1 MITEIYSNSIYM
13 LLTILLFALAF
24 DLLIGEF
31 PVKLHPVVWIGN
43 IIGFFKN
50 HLINYNSKMAGLI
63 LSIAVILISSLIVL
77 VPMLIA
83 KHYLYLNDGMLYVFK
98 LIAVLLLSSTFSVK
112 LLLDSARDVEKDL
125 KNNNLKKA
133 REAVSYLVSRKTDEL
148 NKEHVISAVI
158 ETLSENIPD
167 SYVSTIFYYSIVGI
181 AAFLLGFNDF
191 DVVILA
197 LLAALIHR
205 VVDTMDSMLGYK
217 TDELYNIGFV
227 PARLDDALNYIP
239 ARISGILI
247 VIASAILG
255 LNWKGANYI
264 MKRDAGNCDS
274 PNSGYT
280 MATVAGAL
288 NIQLEKEGV
297 YTLGDNLHPIK
308 VECIEKA
315 IDIARFTIFLITIFF
330 FVVFMDLIL
339 LQL

>member
-1 MITEIYSNSIYM
+1 MITELYSNSIYM
-13 LLTILLFALAF
+13 LLTILLFALAI

-43 IIGFFKN
+43 IISFFKKY
-50 HLINYNSKMAGLI
+50 LINYNNKFSGLI
-63 LSIAVILISSLIVL
+63 ISVCVIMVSSLIVL
-77 VPMLIA
+77 VPMLII
-83 KHYLYLNDGMLYVFK
+83 KHFLYLNDGMIYLFK
-98 LIAVLLLSSTFSVK
+98 LVAVLLLSSTFSVK

-125 KNNNLKKA
+125 KNNNLNKA
-133 REAVSYLVSRKTDEL
+133 RQAVSYLVSRKTDEL

-158 ETLSENIPD
+158 ETLTENIPD

-181 AAFLLGFNDF
+181 IASLLGVNDYN
-191 DVVILA
+191 VVILA
-197 LLAALIHR
+197 VLAALLHR

-217 TDELYNIGFV
+217 TEELYNIGFI
-227 PARLDDALNYIP
+227 PAHLDDVLNYIP
-239 ARISGILI
+239 ARVSGMLIIIS
-247 VIASAILG
+247 AAFLG

-264 MKRDAGNCDS
+264 MRRDARNCDS

-297 YTLGDNLHPIK
+297 YTLGDNLHPLK
-308 VECIEKA
+308 VDCIEKA
-315 IDIARFTIFLITIFF
+315 IDIARLSIFLITVFF
-330 FVVFMDLIL
+330 FFVFMDLIL

>member
-1 MITEIYSNSIYM
+1 M

-50 HLINYNSKMAGLI
+50 HLIKYNSKMAGLI
-63 LSIAVILISSLIVL
+63 ISIAVILISSLIVL
-77 VPMLIA
+77 IPMLIA

-112 LLLDSARDVEKDL
+112 LLLDSARDVERDL

>member
-1 MITEIYSNSIYM
+1 M

-50 HLINYNSKMAGLI
+50 HLIKYNSKMAGLI
-63 LSIAVILISSLIVL
+63 ISIAVILISSLIVL
-77 VPMLIA
+77 IPMLIA

-98 LIAVLLLSSTFSVK
+98 ILAVLLLSSTFSVK

-125 KNNNLKKA
+125 KNNNLNKA

-148 NKEHVISAVI
+148 NKEHIISAVI

>member
-50 HLINYNSKMAGLI
+50 HLIKYNSKMAGLI
-63 LSIAVILISSLIVL
+63 ISIAVILISSLIVL
-77 VPMLIA
+77 IPMLIA

-264 MKRDAGNCDS
+264 MRRDAGNCDS

>member
-1 MITEIYSNSIYM
+1 MITEIYSNSLYM
-13 LLTILLFALAF
+13 LLTTLLFALAI

-31 PVKLHPVVWIGN
+31 PVKIHPVVWIGN
-43 IIGFFKN
+43 IISFFKKY
-50 HLINYNSKMAGLI
+50 LIKYDNKVSGLI
-63 LSIAVILISSLIVL
+63 ISICVIAVSSLIVL
-77 VPMLIA
+77 VPMILI
-83 KHYLYLNDGMLYVFK
+83 KHFLYLNDGMLYLFNLV
-98 LIAVLLLSSTFSVK
+98 AVLLLSSTFSVK
-112 LLLDSARDVEKDL
+112 LLLDSVRDVEKDL
-125 KNNNLKKA
+125 KNNNLNKA
-133 REAVSYLVSRKTDEL
+133 RQAVSYLVSRKTDEL

-167 SYVSTIFYYSIVGI
+167 SYVSTIFYYSIIGI
-181 AAFLLGFNDF
+181 AASLLGVNDF
-191 DVVILA
+191 NVIILA
-197 LLAALIHR
+197 VLAALIHR

-227 PARLDDALNYIP
+227 PAHLDDILNYIP
-239 ARISGILI
+239 ARLSGMLI

-255 LNWKGANYI
+255 LNWKGANFI
-264 MKRDAGNCDS
+264 MRRDAINCDS

-297 YTLGDNLHPIK
+297 YTLGDNLHPLK
-308 VECIEKA
+308 VECIEKT

>member
-50 HLINYNSKMAGLI
+50 HLIKYNSKMAGLI
-63 LSIAVILISSLIVL
+63 ISIAVILISSLIVL
-77 VPMLIA
+77 IPMLIA

-98 LIAVLLLSSTFSVK
+98 ILAVLLLSSTFSVK

-125 KNNNLKKA
+125 KNNNLNKA

-148 NKEHVISAVI
+148 NKEHIISAVI

-239 ARISGILI
+239 ARITGILI

>member
-1 MITEIYSNSIYM
+1 MITELYSNSIYM
-13 LLTILLFALAF
+13 LLTILLFALAI

-31 PVKLHPVVWIGN
+31 PVKIHPVVWIGN
-43 IIGFFKN
+43 IISFFKKY
-50 HLINYNSKMAGLI
+50 LIGYDNKVSGLI
-63 LSIAVILISSLIVL
+63 IAICVIAVSSLIVL
-77 VPMLIA
+77 VPMLMI
-83 KHYLYLNDGMLYVFK
+83 KHFLYLNEGMIYLFK
-98 LIAVLLLSSTFSVK
+98 LMAVLILSSTFSVK

-125 KNNNLKKA
+125 KNNNLNKA
-133 REAVSYLVSRKTDEL
+133 RQAVSYLVSRKTDEL
-148 NKEHVISAVI
+148 NKEHIISAVI
-158 ETLSENIPD
+158 ETLTENIPD

-191 DVVILA
+191 DVVIIA

-227 PARLDDALNYIP
+227 PAHLDDILNYIP
-239 ARISGILI
+239 ARISGMLI
-247 VIASAILG
+247 VISSAFLG

-264 MKRDAGNCDS
+264 MKRDARNCDS

-297 YTLGDNLHPIK
+297 YTLGDNIHPLK

-315 IDIARFTIFLITIFF
+315 IDIARLTIFLITIFF
-330 FVVFMDLIL
+330 FCVFMDLIL

>member
-1 MITEIYSNSIYM
+1 MISELYSNSIYM
-13 LLTILLFALAF
+13 LLTILLFALAI

-43 IIGFFKN
+43 IISFFKKYFIKYDN
-50 HLINYNSKMAGLI
+50 KFSGLMI
-63 LSIAVILISSLIVL
+63 SICVIIFSSLIVL
-77 VPMLIA
+77 VPMLVI
-83 KHYLYLNDGMLYVFK
+83 KHFLYLNGRMIYLFK

-112 LLLDSARDVEKDL
+112 LLLDSARDVERDL
-125 KNNNLKKA
+125 KNNNLNKA
-133 REAVSYLVSRKTDEL
+133 RQAVSYLVSRKTDEL
-148 NKEHVISAVI
+148 NREHVISAVI
-158 ETLSENIPD
+158 ETLTENIPD

-181 AAFLLGFNDF
+181 IAFLLGFNDY

-197 LLAALIHR
+197 TLAALIHR

-217 TDELYNIGFV
+217 TEELYNIGYV
-227 PARLDDALNYIP
+227 PAHLDDILNYIP
-239 ARISGILI
+239 ARLSGVLI
-247 VIASAILG
+247 IIASAFLG
-255 LNWKGANYI
+255 LNWKGASYI
-264 MKRDAGNCDS
+264 MKRDARNCDS

-297 YTLGDNLHPIK
+297 YTLGDDIHPLK

-315 IDIARFTIFLITIFF
+315 IDIARLSIFLITIFF

-339 LQL
+339 LQI

>member
-1 MITEIYSNSIYM
+1 M
-13 LLTILLFALAF
+13 LLTILLFALAI

-43 IIGFFKN
+43 IISFFKN
-50 HLINYNSKMAGLI
+50 LLIKYDSKIAGLI
-63 LSIAVILISSLIVL
+63 IAIAVILVSSLIVL

-83 KHYLYLNDGMLYVFK
+83 KHFLYLNDGMLYVFK

-125 KNNNLKKA
+125 KNNNLNKA
-133 REAVSYLVSRKTDEL
+133 RQAVSYLVSRKTDEL

-181 AAFLLGFNDF
+181 AAFLLGLNDF

-217 TDELYNIGFV
+217 TDELYNTGFIS
-227 PARLDDALNYIP
+227 AHLDDALNYIP

-264 MKRDAGNCDS
+264 MRRDARNCDS

-308 VECIEKA
+308 VECIDKA

>member
-13 LLTILLFALAF
+13 LLTILLFALAI

-31 PVKLHPVVWIGN
+31 PVQIHPVVWIGN
-43 IIGFFKN
+43 IISFFKKY
-50 HLINYNSKMAGLI
+50 LIGYNNKISGLI
-63 LSIAVILISSLIVL
+63 ISICVIFVSSLIVL
-77 VPMLIA
+77 VPMMAI
-83 KHYLYLNDGMLYVFK
+83 KHFLYLNDGMIYLFK
-98 LIAVLLLSSTFSVK
+98 LAAVLLLSSTFSVK
-112 LLLDSARDVEKDL
+112 LLLDSARDVENDL
-125 KNNNLKKA
+125 KNNNLNKA
-133 REAVSYLVSRKTDEL
+133 RQAISYLVSRKTDEL

-158 ETLSENIPD
+158 ETLTENIPD

-191 DVVILA
+191 DVIILA
-197 LLAALIHR
+197 VLAALIHR

-217 TDELYNIGFV
+217 TDELYNIGYV
-227 PARLDDALNYIP
+227 PAHLDDMLNYIP
-239 ARISGILI
+239 ARISGMLI
-247 VIASAILG
+247 IIASAFLG

-264 MKRDAGNCDS
+264 MKRDARNCDS

-297 YTLGDNLHPIK
+297 YTLGDNIHPLK

-315 IDIARFTIFLITIFF
+315 IDIARLTIFLITVFF
-330 FVVFMDLIL
+330 FFVFMDLIL
-339 LQL
+339 LQI

>member
-1 MITEIYSNSIYM
+1 MITELYSNSIYM

-31 PVKLHPVVWIGN
+31 PAKIHPVVWIGN
-43 IIGFFKN
+43 IISFFKKY
-50 HLINYNSKMAGLI
+50 LIKYDNKISGFI
-63 LSIAVILISSLIVL
+63 ISICVIAVSSLIVL
-77 VPMLIA
+77 VPMLLI
-83 KHYLYLNDGMLYVFK
+83 KHFMYLNDAMLYLFK
-98 LIAVLLLSSTFSVK
+98 LVALLLLSSTFSVK
-112 LLLDSARDVEKDL
+112 LLLDSARDVENDL
-125 KNNNLKKA
+125 RNNNLNKA
-133 REAVSYLVSRKTDEL
+133 RQAVSYLVSRKTSEL

-158 ETLSENIPD
+158 ETLTENIPD

-181 AAFLLGFNDF
+181 IAFLLGFNDLT
-191 DVVILA
+191 VVILA

-205 VVDTMDSMLGYK
+205 TVDTMDSMLGYK

-227 PARLDDALNYIP
+227 PAHLDDILNYIP
-239 ARISGILI
+239 ARISGYLI
-247 VIASAILG
+247 VISSAFLA
-255 LNWKGANYI
+255 LNWKGAYYI
-264 MKRDAGNCDS
+264 MGRDARNCDS

-297 YTLGDNLHPIK
+297 YTLGDNLHSLK
-308 VECIEKA
+308 VECIDKA
-315 IDIARFTIFLITIFF
+315 IDIARLTIFLITIFF

>member
-1 MITEIYSNSIYM
+1 MITELYSNSIYM
-13 LLTILLFALAF
+13 LLTILLFALAI

-31 PVKLHPVVWIGN
+31 PVRIHPVVWIGN
-43 IIGFFKN
+43 IISFFKKY
-50 HLINYNSKMAGLI
+50 LIGYDNKISGVI
-63 LSIAVILISSLIVL
+63 ISICVIAVSSLIVL
-77 VPMLIA
+77 VPMLVI
-83 KHYLYLNDGMLYVFK
+83 KHFLYLNEGMIYLFK
-98 LIAVLLLSSTFSVK
+98 LAAVLILSSTFSVK

-125 KNNNLKKA
+125 KNNNLNKA
-133 REAVSYLVSRKTDEL
+133 RQAVSYLVSRKTDEL
-148 NKEHVISAVI
+148 NKEHIISAVI
-158 ETLSENIPD
+158 ETLTENIPD
-167 SYVSTIFYYSIVGI
+167 SYVSTIFYYSVVGI

-205 VVDTMDSMLGYK
+205 VADTMDSMLGYK
-217 TDELYNIGFV
+217 TDELYNIGYV
-227 PARLDDALNYIP
+227 PAHLDDILNYIP
-239 ARISGILI
+239 ARISGMLI
-247 VIASAILG
+247 VIAAAFLG

-297 YTLGDNLHPIK
+297 YTLGDNIHPLK

-315 IDIARFTIFLITIFF
+315 IDIARLAIFLITIFF
-330 FVVFMDLIL
+330 FFVFMDLIL

>member
-1 MITEIYSNSIYM
+1 M

-50 HLINYNSKMAGLI
+50 HLIKYNSKMAGLI
-63 LSIAVILISSLIVL
+63 ISIAVILISSLIVL
-77 VPMLIA
+77 IPMLIA

-125 KNNNLKKA
+125 KDNNLKKA

>member
-1 MITEIYSNSIYM
+1 M

-50 HLINYNSKMAGLI
+50 HLIKYNSKMAGLI
-63 LSIAVILISSLIVL
+63 ISIAVILISSLIVL
-77 VPMLIA
+77 IPMLIA

-112 LLLDSARDVEKDL
+112 LLLDSARDVERDL

-197 LLAALIHR
+197 LLAAIGLLTQWIQCL
-205 VVDTMDSMLGYK
+205 DT
-217 TDELYNIGFV
+217 
-227 PARLDDALNYIP
+227 RLM
-239 ARISGILI
+239 S
-247 VIASAILG
+247 
-255 LNWKGANYI
+255 
-264 MKRDAGNCDS
+264 
-274 PNSGYT
+274 YT
-280 MATVAGAL
+280 
-288 NIQLEKEGV
+288 I
-297 YTLGDNLHPIK
+297 
-308 VECIEKA
+308 
-315 IDIARFTIFLITIFF
+315 
-330 FVVFMDLIL
+330 
-339 LQL
+339 

>member
-50 HLINYNSKMAGLI
+50 HLIKYNSKMAGLI
-63 LSIAVILISSLIVL
+63 ISIAVILISSLIVL
-77 VPMLIA
+77 IPMLIA
-83 KHYLYLNDGMLYVFK
+83 KHFLYLNDGMLYVFK
-98 LIAVLLLSSTFSVK
+98 ILAVLLLSSTFSVK

-239 ARISGILI
+239 ARITGILI

>member
-1 MITEIYSNSIYM
+1 MITELYSNSIYM
-13 LLTILLFALAF
+13 LLTILLFALAI

-31 PVKLHPVVWIGN
+31 PVKIHPVVWIGN
-43 IIGFFKN
+43 IINFFKKY
-50 HLINYNSKMAGLI
+50 LIGYDNKISGVI
-63 LSIAVILISSLIVL
+63 ISICVIAVSSLIVL
-77 VPMLIA
+77 VPMLII
-83 KHYLYLNDGMLYVFK
+83 KHFLYMNEGMIYLFK
-98 LIAVLLLSSTFSVK
+98 LMAVLILSSTFSVK

-125 KNNNLKKA
+125 KNNNLNKA
-133 REAVSYLVSRKTDEL
+133 RQAVSYLVSRKTDEL
-148 NKEHVISAVI
+148 NKEHIISAVI
-158 ETLSENIPD
+158 ETLTENIPD

-191 DVVILA
+191 DVVIIA

-227 PARLDDALNYIP
+227 PAHLDDILNYIP
-239 ARISGILI
+239 ARISGMII
-247 VIASAILG
+247 VISAAFLG

-297 YTLGDNLHPIK
+297 YTLGDNLHPLK
-308 VECIEKA
+308 VECIDKA
-315 IDIARFTIFLITIFF
+315 IDITRLTIFLISIFF
-330 FVVFMDLIL
+330 FVVFLDLIL
-339 LQL
+339 LQI

>member
-50 HLINYNSKMAGLI
+50 HLIKYDSKMAGLI
-63 LSIAVILISSLIVL
+63 ISIAVILISSLIVL
-77 VPMLIA
+77 IPMLIA

-98 LIAVLLLSSTFSVK
+98 ILAVLLLSSTFSVK

-125 KNNNLKKA
+125 KNSNLKKA

-247 VIASAILG
+247 VISSAILG

-315 IDIARFTIFLITIFF
+315 IDIARFAIFLITIFF